1 MSWFQKCIHAVLVIL
16 FIPVRSDDIC
26 NVNSLGTPSP
36 NALPNPGLPNIVRQN
51 GVSFSVNVQANL
63 IEQRRTVFATVYFDN
78 PGNRAIIKTFENGM
92 DRLVL
97 YNYDADEVYF
107 INPDLHNCT
116 VHKLSGSPFTEF
128 FGLAM
133 RNGQPHIGDVQ
144 TVLKFGQTYS
154 ENYLGNTTVGG
165 IPVYHWNA
173 CVNNTLLIDYYFS
186 RQGNWSTASTSP
198 SVPVRA
204 EVKGK
209 QSLSNGTLRDIH
221 HVYQYSDF
229 IPGNDYD
236 DSIFQTP
243 TNVWCPGRKSTKQIP
258 TLPNRFYYKTEII
271 YADIGAVSFED
282 VWYDGSFKLFRRDH
296 RPILPASPDYTLHPR
311 TDIQD
316 FRTGVWYIID
326 NGYGNCSTA
335 TIPSNLDDSE
345 RNLTAARFNGSYVV
359 DMKSPLHLLHL
370 DFNYT
375 YIGQNFVR
383 GILCDTFVGQTHNF
397 SKSSFVTNTKT
408 ADITFHFMAQGWN
421 YLDDVEASPT
431 TTAIPVMM
439 VLYAE
444 KIGFTATYNFVDFDP
459 NPATL
464 NVFDT
469 SKCFP
474 EANKIT
480 FQLKFPG
487 TLIRVTEKDILVWAQ
502 LVLAEKMQVS
512 VLRVVDVKLTY
523 DDANIFIQATL
534 LDKTSVSSQFTK
546 VPGKTVEYDTDTILY
561 ASKNP
566 IQCASFCENNVGF
579 VCNSFDYCA
588 NDQSCHLSPLHT
600 DDGTPMSS
608 TPSCDHFSRTVDGHV
623 AELTIAQAFQNL
635 RGNVYNQSMI
645 LSNIGQKTYVAVDV
659 TLLFGWVNP
668 NVKVP
673 KLSEHFSYK
682 VEVTVPLQK
691 HIYTS
696 QVWYD
701 SYFQLIRYDPHTN
714 TPMAPFYTTN
724 PLTVVEDFHAGIQYV
739 IDKMHKN
746 CTYMPLTLT
755 DFAAGSISNSTFD
768 IGLKDPLRTYE
779 IDDTYRFVGQ
789 QTIRGMTCNIF
800 ESLQTNNKIQNKTT
814 PTILRY
820 AFLADDWIETS
831 DGYLGGESG
840 QPVRLDITVP
850 SLSSYTQYQFFDF
863 DKDHPDSSVFDVHQC
878 YNPEQVEEF
887 EIVFPGKY
895 SETLNTSSK
904 IFQIAATDKVKT
916 WTGVSRMRLQQVRL
930 DHDDDFIYFYATLV
944 EQTEKMIYFTHLPN
958 NPLPQHVDQVLSI
971 PGTVNDCA
979 NTCYNS
985 QNFTCNSFYYC
996 ADNNQCLLKQSH
1008 APENTSKSGQRNCL
1022 SYSRTV
1028 NGTGPEPS
1036 NTIAMVNLRN
1046 AVYNG
1051 LLRLEIPIP
1060 NTSMIKTF
1068 IAAHVNDVSKSR
1080 RALIV
1085 QDNAFNSFSVFLNSS
1100 CISGAFY
1107 QDMLIGV
1114 SVDECA
1120 LECQKKDA
1128 FWCRGF
1134 SYQSKTK
1141 QCFTTK
1147 MELPKLQNNYYTND
1161 ANCTTYIRKYL
1172 DEYIDRSGTMPIL
1185 LSQHTQTA
1193 VTSAEMCAKSCT
1205 TSSFPCRSFQFCPNI
1220 KQCVFFKDR
1229 EIDNNAMSN
1238 QTATC
1243 AKYTLMAS
1251 HTDFQ
1256 AVDSGTYVFGQ
1267 VFQYLG
1273 ITTFN
1278 ECPKNCINDLGN
1290 SCSGFYYC
1298 QYTRNCYLTGADP
1311 NTGGPVNV
1319 SQTGD
1324 FCNQYYRTYYPPIR
1338 SNGVSVSTTVTQGS
1352 TSTVPAQPT
1361 KHLTAQKATATSA
1374 PVQPVT
1380 PPQVKP
1386 VTCPSPKTCPTA
1398 PTCPTQPSSTGQPQT
1413 TNHVQTPLQQQSGNN
1428 NGSNN
1433 AGLVAGVSIGTFLL
1447 GLVIGVIFLNFY
1459 KKRFNTE
1466 SDRRLF
1472 ERMEMVN

>member
-1 MSWFQKCIHAVLVIL
+1 
-16 FIPVRSDDIC
+16 
-26 NVNSLGTPSP
+26 
-36 NALPNPGLPNIVRQN
+36 
-51 GVSFSVNVQANL
+51 
-63 IEQRRTVFATVYFDN
+63 
-78 PGNRAIIKTFENGM
+78 
-92 DRLVL
+92 
-97 YNYDADEVYF
+97 
-107 INPDLHNCT
+107 
-116 VHKLSGSPFTEF
+116 
-128 FGLAM
+128 M

-534 LDKTSVSSQFTK
+534 LDKTSVSCKCLLAMRFKAFTK

-645 LSNIGQKTYVAVDV
+645 LSNIGQK
-659 TLLFGWVNP
+659 
-668 NVKVP
+668 
-673 KLSEHFSYK
+673 
-682 VEVTVPLQK
+682 
-691 HIYTS
+691 
-696 QVWYD
+696 VWYD

-789 QTIRGMTCNIF
+789 
-800 ESLQTNNKIQNKTT
+800 
-814 PTILRY
+814 
-820 AFLADDWIETS
+820 DDWIETS

-863 DKDHPDSSVFDVHQC
+863 DKDHPDSSVFDVHQW
-878 YNPEQVEEF
+878 
-887 EIVFPGKY
+887 KY

-944 EQTEKMIYFTHLPN
+944 EQTEKM
-958 NPLPQHVDQVLSI
+958 
-971 PGTVNDCA
+971 
-979 NTCYNS
+979 
-985 QNFTCNSFYYC
+985 
-996 ADNNQCLLKQSH
+996 
-1008 APENTSKSGQRNCL
+1008 R
-1022 SYSRTV
+1022 
-1028 NGTGPEPS
+1028 
-1036 NTIAMVNLRN
+1036 
-1046 AVYNG
+1046 
-1051 LLRLEIPIP
+1051 
-1060 NTSMIKTF
+1060 
-1068 IAAHVNDVSKSR
+1068 
-1080 RALIV
+1080 
-1085 QDNAFNSFSVFLNSS
+1085 
-1100 CISGAFY
+1100 
-1107 QDMLIGV
+1107 
-1114 SVDECA
+1114 
-1120 LECQKKDA
+1120 
-1128 FWCRGF
+1128 
-1134 SYQSKTK
+1134 
-1141 QCFTTK
+1141 
-1147 MELPKLQNNYYTND
+1147 
-1161 ANCTTYIRKYL
+1161 
-1172 DEYIDRSGTMPIL
+1172 
-1185 LSQHTQTA
+1185 
-1193 VTSAEMCAKSCT
+1193 
-1205 TSSFPCRSFQFCPNI
+1205 
-1220 KQCVFFKDR
+1220 
-1229 EIDNNAMSN
+1229 
-1238 QTATC
+1238 
-1243 AKYTLMAS
+1243 
-1251 HTDFQ
+1251 
-1256 AVDSGTYVFGQ
+1256 
-1267 VFQYLG
+1267 
-1273 ITTFN
+1273 
-1278 ECPKNCINDLGN
+1278 
-1290 SCSGFYYC
+1290 FYYC

-1433 AGLVAGVSIGTFLL
+1433 AEEIQ
-1447 GLVIGVIFLNFY
+1447 Y
-1459 KKRFNTE
+1459 
-1466 SDRRLF
+1466 
-1472 ERMEMVN
+1472 